1 MEAVYSGCWFIGDIP
16 GDWRVARLDTL
27 ANLFGRIGWQGLTSD
42 EYQEEGAWLVTG
54 TDFHKGSVNWD
65 SCVHV
70 PEHRWEEAVQIQLQE
85 GDLLITKDGTIG
97 KLAIIGELPG
107 HASLNSG
114 VMRIAS
120 KAGEYDTRFLYYV
133 LRSEVFRSWF
143 KDINAGAS
151 TIQHLFQGDFKH
163 FLLPFPT
170 LVEQERISSFLDVQI
185 FNLDEEISILEK
197 QAETLERYKE
207 SLIHEAVT
215 KGLDKTVETKPS
227 GVEWIGDIPE
237 HWSAERIVY
246 HCKLESGHTPS
257 TQHPEWWRE
266 NECTIPWVTTGDVH
280 RFRHGE
286 LSVIEDTEE
295 HVSEIGLMNSSAR
308 LLPAGTVALSRTAS
322 VGFSIVMGKPM
333 ASSQDFADWVP
344 GDDIDSKYLLYV
356 FRSMGQ
362 VFDQMK
368 TGSTHKTIYMH
379 VLRTFKMPI
388 PPIEE
393 QIEISSYIDSSAA
406 KVDAILD
413 IKRRQIEVL
422 KRRRESLIY
431 EYVTG
436 KRRVKEEA

>member
-1 MEAVYSGCWFIGDIP
+1 MEAVYSGYWFIGDIP

-65 SCVHV
+65 TCVHV

-120 KAGEYDTRFLYYV
+120 KAGEYVTRFLYYV

-197 QAETLERYKE
+197 QAETLERYKA
-207 SLIHEAVT
+207 SIVHEAVT
-215 KGLDKTVETKPS
+215 KGLDETVRTKPS
-227 GVEWIGDIPE
+227 GVEWIGDIPV
-237 HWSAERIVY
+237 HWSMSRLRY
-246 HCKLESGHTPS
+246 LTSFQSGATPS
-257 TQHPEWWRE
+257 KDDLGYWDED
-266 NECTIPWVTTGDVH
+266 IPWVSSMEVKADV
-280 RFRHGE
+280 
-286 LSVIEDTEE
+286 IKDTSLHISKEA
-295 HVSEIGLMNSSAR
+295 VGSCSTR
-308 LLPAGTVALSRTAS
+308 LLPAGTLVMVVRSGILQHTIPVAILGAS
-322 VGFSIVMGKPM
+322 MTIN
-333 ASSQDFADWVP
+333 QDIKAMRFG
-344 GDDIDSKYLLYV
+344 GDMLAKYFFYFVRGNNDNLLKV
-356 FRSMGQ
+356 L
-362 VFDQMK
+362 MK
-368 TGSTHKTIYMH
+368 DKSTVDNISLNYLMSLNLP
-379 VLRTFKMPI
+379 V

-393 QIEISSYIDSSAA
+393 QKKIVARLDEKTNRID
-406 KVDAILD
+406 KVLEL
-413 IKRRQIEVL
+413 KRRQTEVL
-422 KRRRESLIY
+422 QKRRESLIY

-436 KRRVKEEA
+436 KCRVKEEA

>member
-151 TIQHLFQGDFKH
+151 TIQHLLQGDFKH

-185 FNLDEEISILEK
+185 FNLDKEISILEK
-197 QAETLERYKE
+197 QVETLERYKE

-215 KGLDKTVETKPS
+215 KGLDETVRTKPS
-227 GVEWIGDIPE
+227 GVEWIGDIPV
-237 HWSAERIVY
+237 HWSMSRLRY
-246 HCKLESGHTPS
+246 LTSFESGATPS
-257 TQHPEWWRE
+257 KDDLGYWDGD
-266 NECTIPWVTTGDVH
+266 IPWVSSMEVKADV
-280 RFRHGE
+280 
-286 LSVIEDTEE
+286 IKDTSLHISKEA
-295 HVSEIGLMNSSAR
+295 VDSCSTR
-308 LLPAGTVALSRTAS
+308 LLPAGTLVMVVRSGILQHTIPVAILGAS
-322 VGFSIVMGKPM
+322 MTIN
-333 ASSQDFADWVP
+333 QDIKAMRFGGGMLA
-344 GDDIDSKYLLYV
+344 KYFFYFVRGNNDNLLKV
-356 FRSMGQ
+356 L
-362 VFDQMK
+362 MK
-368 TGSTHKTIYMH
+368 DKSTVDNISLNYLMSLNLP
-379 VLRTFKMPI
+379 V

-393 QIEISSYIDSSAA
+393 QKKIVARLDEKTNRID
-406 KVDAILD
+406 KVLEL
-413 IKRRQIEVL
+413 KRRQIEVL
-422 KRRRESLIY
+422 QKRRESLIY